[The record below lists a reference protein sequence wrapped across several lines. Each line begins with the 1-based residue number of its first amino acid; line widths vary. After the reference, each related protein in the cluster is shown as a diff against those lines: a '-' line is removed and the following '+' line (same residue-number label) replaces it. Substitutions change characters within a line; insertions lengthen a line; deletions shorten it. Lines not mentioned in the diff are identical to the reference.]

1 MSSPSLSS
9 FNLFLVCFTRQNE
22 AAEIEVGQVVLLPTR
37 VLLLNFTRCHG
48 MDATAVKSCFA
59 VLDQLC
65 NKYEVTVICCG
76 ASAEVKFQLN
86 ANGLSQWRPGE
97 FDTVEEAVAWAE
109 DHVQEKSKYINRPS
123 VVQGTEGLH
132 LLKRAPSGKERTSS
146 FVAKHDGMVAAH
158 LLKMAKCD
166 HLVSEKEQGLLV
178 DGEEYFVKLT
188 ELKRKHMLYQV
199 GDASDAMFI
208 VGEGSVRL
216 VSKSS
221 NQNVAS
227 TGNRPVEHGGS
238 SSSDRGSSSISVKA
252 GFIFGDSEFVLAME
266 RTHDAVVSKDRTV
279 LWRLMRDD
287 FMRMEQE
294 RPDVYHVYQK
304 MLVRVLAH
312 QVNWATNF

>member
-1 MSSPSLSS
+1 M
-9 FNLFLVCFTRQNE
+9 
-22 AAEIEVGQVVLLPTR
+22 
-37 VLLLNFTRCHG
+37 
-48 MDATAVKSCFA
+48 
-59 VLDQLC
+59 
-65 NKYEVTVICCG
+65 
-76 ASAEVKFQLN
+76 
-86 ANGLSQWRPGE
+86 
-97 FDTVEEAVAWAE
+97 
-109 DHVQEKSKYINRPS
+109 
-123 VVQGTEGLH
+123 VQGTEGLH

-158 LLKMAKCD
+158 LLKMAHCD
-166 HLVSEKEQGLLV
+166 HLVSEKEKGLLV